1 MKKSLGKGLDS
12 LIRSNNESEN
22 SKVGNL
28 NEVFI
33 SDIIPNDKQPRKNF
47 DEESL
52 TDLSESIKQHGI
64 IQPLTIKDNND
75 GKYLIVAGERR
86 WRAAQIAGL
95 SKVPV
100 RVIQA
105 NEKKF
110 SELALVENL
119 QREDLNPI
127 EIAKAIKELIDIY
140 KLTNEEISQIIGKKR
155 SSILNTLRILELPN
169 EIQDLIIQGKLS
181 RGHGIA
187 LLSIGFEKEMLKVSR
202 IILEKNLSVR
212 DVEKISKKYKVN
224 NNEEVKKEDDSN
236 QIYILNLGKELEN
249 RLGLSTKIKGNSNSG
264 KVEIKY
270 TNLEELNNLLRF
282 FK

>member
-1 MKKSLGKGLDS
+1 MMVIKKHKNAYTGYKFTYIYIYTYKRVRVPGPGRRAVAPPHGGFTPKGFPN
-12 LIRSNNESEN
+12 RSKWVQKSIKIWMSFWET
-22 SKVGNL
+22 L
-28 NEVFI
+28 
-33 SDIIPNDKQPRKNF
+33 R
-47 DEESL
+47 
-52 TDLSESIKQHGI
+52 LSESIKQHGI

-105 NEKKF
+105 DEKKF

-181 RGHGIA
+181 RGHAIA

-202 IILEKNLSVR
+202 IILEKNQK
-212 DVEKISKKYKVN
+212 D
-224 NNEEVKKEDDSN
+224 
-236 QIYILNLGKELEN
+236 
-249 RLGLSTKIKGNSNSG
+249 T
-264 KVEIKY
+264 
-270 TNLEELNNLLRF
+270 T
-282 FK
+282 

>member
-1 MKKSLGKGLDS
+1 LKKSLGKGLDS

-105 NEKKF
+105 DEKKF

-181 RGHGIA
+181 RGHAIA

>member
-105 NEKKF
+105 DEKKF

-119 QREDLNPI
+119 QRGGVF
-127 EIAKAIKELIDIY
+127 K
-140 KLTNEEISQIIGKKR
+140 TISCC
-155 SSILNTLRILELPN
+155 
-169 EIQDLIIQGKLS
+169 
-181 RGHGIA
+181 
-187 LLSIGFEKEMLKVSR
+187 
-202 IILEKNLSVR
+202 
-212 DVEKISKKYKVN
+212 
-224 NNEEVKKEDDSN
+224 
-236 QIYILNLGKELEN
+236 
-249 RLGLSTKIKGNSNSG
+249 
-264 KVEIKY
+264 
-270 TNLEELNNLLRF
+270 
-282 FK
+282 

>member
-47 DEESL
+47 DKESL

-181 RGHGIA
+181 RGHAIA

-212 DVEKISKKYKVN
+212 DVEKISKKYKAN
-224 NNEEVKKEDDSN
+224 NNEEVKKENDSN

>member
-1 MKKSLGKGLDS
+1 LKKSLGKGLDS

-64 IQPLTIKDNND
+64 IQPLTIKENND

-105 NEKKF
+105 DEKKF

-127 EIAKAIKELIDIY
+127 EIAQAIKELVDIY

-181 RGHGIA
+181 RGHAIA
-187 LLSIGFEKEMLKVSR
+187 LLSLGFEKEMLKVSR

-212 DVEKISKKYKVN
+212 DVEKISKKYRAN

>member
-64 IQPLTIKDNND
+64 IQPLTIKENND

-105 NEKKF
+105 DEKKF

-127 EIAKAIKELIDIY
+127 EIAQAIKELVDIY

-181 RGHGIA
+181 RGHAIA
-187 LLSIGFEKEMLKVSR
+187 LLSLGFEKEMLKVSR

-212 DVEKISKKYKVN
+212 DVEKISKKYRAN

>member
-12 LIRSNNESEN
+12 LIRSNNEREN

-105 NEKKF
+105 DEKKF

-181 RGHGIA
+181 RGHAIA

-212 DVEKISKKYKVN
+212 DVEKISKKYKAN
-224 NNEEVKKEDDSN
+224 NNEEVKKENDSN